1 MKQVKQESLNNLK
14 PRPTRVVLAKTTCKL
29 KCAKLYSIFW
39 AICILGNW
47 QARRGAQSAALG
59 PGCHKEERGWVSV
72 LLLEPFT
79 GQMPDDVTSE
89 GRIVYHI
96 FKKKL
101 RGVNQE
107 RYARM
112 MFNKDK
118 KMCEIAMVWDDGK
131 FIMSFKH
138 TRGQVNLMDES
149 RENE

>member
-1 MKQVKQESLNNLK
+1 M
-14 PRPTRVVLAKTTCKL
+14 
-29 KCAKLYSIFW
+29 
-39 AICILGNW
+39 
-47 QARRGAQSAALG
+47 
-59 PGCHKEERGWVSV
+59 
-72 LLLEPFT
+72 EPFT

>member
-1 MKQVKQESLNNLK
+1 MKKREDESVSSFWNRL
-14 PRPTRVVLAKTTCKL
+14 RARCPTTSPQRAASSTT
-29 KCAKLYSIFW
+29 S
-39 AICILGNW
+39 
-47 QARRGAQSAALG
+47 S
-59 PGCHKEERGWVSV
+59 
-72 LLLEPFT
+72 
-79 GQMPDDVTSE
+79 
-89 GRIVYHI
+89 
-96 FKKKL
+96 KKKL